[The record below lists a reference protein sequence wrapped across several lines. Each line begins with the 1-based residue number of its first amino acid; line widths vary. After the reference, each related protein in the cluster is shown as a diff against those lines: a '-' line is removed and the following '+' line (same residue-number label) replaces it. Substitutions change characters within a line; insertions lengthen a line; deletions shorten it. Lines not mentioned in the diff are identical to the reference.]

1 MKSLKRYL
9 CGFTPKCDTNYLFNK
24 KFSNSTDKMFSKY
37 TLRSFTEAKPSQA
50 GSDKSGLDSKDKKT
64 KHIYKKKEQNI
75 TNNEN
80 SDVIRKETHFFREGF
95 NNGIHIRE
103 EVSYVC
109 YELPSEGKTEESKG
123 KSEDIKT
130 K

>member
-1 MKSLKRYL
+1 MNSLKRYL
-9 CGFTPKCDTNYLFNK
+9 CGYTPKCDRNYFLKKIYTN
-24 KFSNSTDKMFSKY
+24 SIDKMFSKY
-37 TLRSFTEAKPSQA
+37 TTRSFAEAKTSQTD
-50 GSDKSGLDSKDKKT
+50 SEKSGVDPKDKKT

-95 NNGIHIRE
+95 NNGVHIRE

-109 YELPSEGKTEESKG
+109 YELPSETKPEESKG